1 MNSSA
6 DTAESAPAEYRRA
19 KVRVGKVPIST
30 KLYQG
35 IGALPGAHKDLAFS
49 TFLLLYY
56 SQILGVPASSASIV
70 MAIALAVDAIIDPL
84 VGAYSDNF
92 RSRFGRRHL
101 FMYAAAI
108 PLGLFLYLLFS
119 PPAGAGTTLLTGWL
133 LTFTL
138 LVRLAFTFFVIPWNA
153 LAAEYSQDYVE
164 RTSIITFRM
173 LVGWTGGLAF
183 FFLVFTFV
191 FPGSELYE
199 KGQLDPRNYPLF
211 AIILGLL
218 VPTWCLLT
226 THLTRR
232 EIPYLKQP
240 LNPTPRLQF
249 TVLLRQVLL
258 AFRSPNFRR
267 VFVAFMLFSGIA
279 GINGVFEIYMNTY
292 FWEFGTSEL
301 RWFGFVLIG
310 ALFAFAVI
318 PFLQRR
324 FEKQSI
330 LVAALATSLVLGLLK
345 VALRFA
351 DVWPDNGDPM
361 LLVVFVIH
369 ASVIVVLI
377 TVAGIMFASMMAD
390 LVDEQEMRMKLR
402 QEGVF
407 TSAIGF
413 ASKSV
418 SSIGLIVGGLLLDL
432 VIRFPRQS
440 LPGEVDAD
448 TLFRLA
454 FIDGIAIPALYVIPI
469 FLLTRYSLTRMQL
482 EDIQLELRRRDA

>member
-1 MNSSA
+1 MNSPIEIV
-6 DTAESAPAEYRRA
+6 ESVPAEFRRE
-19 KVRVGKVPIST
+19 KVRIGKVPIST
-30 KLYQG
+30 KLFQG
-35 IGALPGAHKDLAFS
+35 MGALPGSHKDLAFG

-56 SQILGVPASSASIV
+56 SQILGIPATSASIV
-70 MAIALAVDAIIDPL
+70 LAIALVVDAFADPL

-101 FMYAAAI
+101 FMYCAAI
-108 PLGLFLYLLFS
+108 PLGLFIYLLFS
-119 PPAGAGTTLLTGWL
+119 PPSGASTALLTGWL

-138 LVRLAFTFFVIPWNA
+138 LVRFAFTFFVIPWNA

-164 RTSIITFRM
+164 RTSIITYRA
-173 LVGWTGGLAF
+173 LVGATGGLVF

-191 FPGSELYE
+191 FPGSDQYE

-218 VPTWCLLT
+218 IPTWCLLT
-226 THLTRR
+226 TQLTRR
-232 EIPYLKQP
+232 EIPYLLQP
-240 LNPTPRLQF
+240 VNPTPRLQF
-249 TVLLRQVLL
+249 TVLLRQILL

-279 GINGVFEIYMNTY
+279 GVNGVVDIYMNTY
-292 FWEFGTSEL
+292 FWEFGTGEL

-318 PFLQRR
+318 PPLQRR

-330 LVAALATSLVLGLLK
+330 LVVALATSLVLGMLK
-345 VALRFA
+345 VTLRFA
-351 DVWPDNGDPM
+351 DVWPENGDPN
-361 LLVVFVIH
+361 LLVALIIH
-369 ASVIVVLI
+369 ASVIVALL
-377 TVAGIMFASMMAD
+377 TVGGVMFSSMMAD
-390 LVDEQEMRMKLR
+390 LVDEQEIRTKIR

-407 TSAIGF
+407 TSALGF

-454 FIDGIAIPALYVIPI
+454 FIDGIAVPALFVIPI
-469 FLLTRYSLTRMQL
+469 YLLSRYSLTRLQL
-482 EDIQLELRRRDA
+482 EDIQSELGQRG

>member
-1 MNSSA
+1 LNSPVDSA
-6 DTAESAPAEYRRA
+6 VEAPIEYRRE
-19 KVRVGKVPIST
+19 KVRVGKVPVST
-30 KLYQG
+30 KLFQG
-35 IGALPGAHKDLAFS
+35 IGALPGSHKDLAFN

-56 SQILGVPASSASIV
+56 SQILGVPATSASIV
-70 MAIALAVDAIIDPL
+70 LAIALVVDAITDPL

-108 PLGLFLYLLFS
+108 PLGLFMFLLFS
-119 PPAGAGTTLLTGWL
+119 PPAGASTAVLTGWL

-138 LVRLAFTFFVIPWNA
+138 LVRFAFTFFVIPWNA

-164 RTSIITFRM
+164 RTSIITYRM

-191 FPGSELYE
+191 FPGSEQYA

-211 AIILGLL
+211 AIVLGLL
-218 VPTWCLLT
+218 IPTWCLLT

-232 EIPYLKQP
+232 EIPYLLQP
-240 LNPTPRLQF
+240 VKPTPRLQF
-249 TVLLRQVLL
+249 TALLGQILL
-258 AFRSPNFRR
+258 AFHSPNFRR
-267 VFVAFMLFSGIA
+267 LFVAFMLFSGIA

-292 FWEFGTSEL
+292 FWEFGTGEL

-310 ALFAFAVI
+310 ALLAFAVI
-318 PFLQRR
+318 PPLQRR

-330 LVAALATSLVLGLLK
+330 LVLALATSLVFGMLK

-351 DVWPDNGDPM
+351 DVWPDNGDPL
-361 LLVVFVIH
+361 LLVLFVIH
-369 ASVIVVLI
+369 ASVIVALL
-377 TVAGIMFASMMAD
+377 TVAGIMFSSMMAD
-390 LVDEQEMRMKLR
+390 LVDEQEIRMKIR

-407 TSAIGF
+407 ISAIGF

-432 VIRFPRQS
+432 MIRFPRQS
-440 LPGEVDAD
+440 PPGEVDAD

-454 FIDGIAIPALYVIPI
+454 FIDGIAVPALYVIPI
-469 FLLTRYSLTRMQL
+469 YLLTRYSLTRVQL
-482 EDIQLELRRRDA
+482 EDIQSELGRRA